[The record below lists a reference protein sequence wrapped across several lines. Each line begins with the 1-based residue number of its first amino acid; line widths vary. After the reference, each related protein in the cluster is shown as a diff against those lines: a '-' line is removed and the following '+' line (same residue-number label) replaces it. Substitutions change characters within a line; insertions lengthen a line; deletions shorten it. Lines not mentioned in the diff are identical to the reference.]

1 MTVTE
6 LAAKYQAG
14 LTPNEIILDVR
25 TTQEFLDKH
34 IPGSINI
41 PVDEVMDRVDEVQT
55 KTVYCVCL
63 SGSRSQ
69 IATLLLGT
77 RGVTVHQV
85 DGGLKA
91 WVAEGYETE

>member
-6 LAAKYQAG
+6 LATKAQAG

-25 TTQEFLDKH
+25 TAQEFLDKH
-34 IPGSINI
+34 IPGAINI
-41 PVDEVMDRVDEVQT
+41 PVDEVMDRADEFHG
-55 KTVYCVCL
+55 KTVYCTCL
-63 SGSRSQ
+63 SGGRSQ
-69 IATLLLGT
+69 IATMLLQT